1 MWVQFPPGTS
11 IFCNNDRENSLLH
24 FLFYGAC
31 EHRKNIKM
39 SNWSTEKTKR
49 APRTKSITTLKEAE
63 KRKKEIEYKQS
74 LGTFVVPKCTR
85 VKELIKEYVRIYG
98 HNEWGVATYDG
109 NIGLINNYII
119 PTIGEVQL
127 SEINNHFMEKYYTDL
142 LKMPAVK
149 SSRNPDGDKLIT
161 AATVHQIHKVL
172 RSCFRQAVK

>member
-1 MWVQFPPGTS
+1 MQ
-11 IFCNNDRENSLLH
+11 IANSKIIVDLL
-24 FLFYGAC
+24 
-31 EHRKNIKM
+31 
-39 SNWSTEKTKR
+39 TEM
-49 APRTKSITTLKEAE
+49 KSYNATDVKGCKL
-63 KRKKEIEYKQS
+63 
-74 LGTFVVPKCTR
+74 
-85 VKELIKEYVRIYG
+85 KELIKEYVRIYG

-161 AATVHQIHKVL
+161 ADPF
-172 RSCFRQAVK
+172 CNWFRQCRY

>member
-1 MWVQFPPGTS
+1 M
-11 IFCNNDRENSLLH
+11 
-24 FLFYGAC
+24 
-31 EHRKNIKM
+31 EHQ
-39 SNWSTEKTKR
+39 
-49 APRTKSITTLKEAE
+49 KSEGYTTLKEAE

-74 LGTFVVPKCTR
+74 LGTFVVPKCTK

-172 RSCFRQAVK
+172 VLLHCRNQNQPQYILYIQFHPTSQLLFFQLNRLLAHQSKDIH